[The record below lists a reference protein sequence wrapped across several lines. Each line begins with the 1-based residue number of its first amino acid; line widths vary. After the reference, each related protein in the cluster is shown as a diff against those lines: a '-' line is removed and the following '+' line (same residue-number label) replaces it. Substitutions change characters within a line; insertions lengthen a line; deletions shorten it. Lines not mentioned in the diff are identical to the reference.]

1 MNAKY
6 IICEVKGK
14 GVIPI
19 IFFND
24 LHKNIYDGLC
34 KVHMSVKVTSAGF
47 VKFKDGTIEA
57 MEGTVYPYLQTYQ
70 FHPEMMTVNNG
81 DAKCLFDDFVQ
92 AAGGRKNNG

>member
-24 LHKNIYDGLC
+24 LHKNIYNGLC

-57 MEGTVYPYLQTYQ
+57 YGESVSLGIGSIPTRDSLLLTKLIM
-70 FHPEMMTVNNG
+70 
-81 DAKCLFDDFVQ
+81 K
-92 AAGGRKNNG
+92 K